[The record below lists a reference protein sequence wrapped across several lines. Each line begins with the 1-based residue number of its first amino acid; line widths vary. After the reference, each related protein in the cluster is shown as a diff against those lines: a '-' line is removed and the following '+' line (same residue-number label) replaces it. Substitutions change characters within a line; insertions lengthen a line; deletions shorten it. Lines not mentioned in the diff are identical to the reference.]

1 MSRLT
6 QALSST
12 TRANKIARLKKHVK
26 RFTTTKDETVQNENG
41 RLVVCPITKYRG
53 GEQAIDKLK
62 QLESLN

>member
-26 RFTTTKDETVQNENG
+26 RFTTTKDETVQENG
-41 RLVVCPITKYRG
+41 RLVVRPITKYRG
-53 GEQAIDKLK
+53 GQQAIDKLK